1 MSLPKAPRSE
11 VPRRVLIAV
20 PDFFFVTRIRA
31 VAERLA
37 VAIEECPLEALVERC
52 AADAPELV
60 ILDLHAPG
68 DVLASVG
75 ALKADARGARIPI
88 VGFYS
93 HVDGETRRRAIE
105 AGVDHVLPRSAF
117 TARLPELLAGS
128 P

>member
-1 MSLPKAPRSE
+1 MSIPKAPQSQA
-11 VPRRVLIAV
+11 PRRVLIAV
-20 PDFFFVTRIRA
+20 PDLFFVTRIRA
-31 VAERLA
+31 VAGRVA
-37 VAIEECPLEALVERC
+37 VAIEECPLETLAERC
-52 AADAPELV
+52 AADAPALV

-68 DVLASVG
+68 DVLATVRT
-75 ALKADARGARIPI
+75 LKADARGARIPI